1 MPETLP
7 TLYRYE
13 HERRLT
19 THRGPATG
27 ACPGSTYEGVDAM
40 GRGRQKA
47 KQTKV
52 ARRLKYFS
60 PETDYDALQRELA
73 NGNGLAAQSYP
84 ADDSEDDEADDDE
97 TADDETD
104 DTDDEYADWNSRG
117 RR

>member
-1 MPETLP
+1 MPDTLS

-19 THRGPATG
+19 TLRGPAMG
-27 ACPGSTYEGVDAM
+27 ACPGSTHEGVDAM

-73 NGNGLAAQSYP
+73 NGDDTVTAQGH
-84 ADDSEDDEADDDE
+84 
-97 TADDETD
+97 TTD
-104 DTDDEYADWNSRG
+104 DPEDVEGVDDGGSAGDDTYVDWNARG

>member
-1 MPETLP
+1 MPETGP

-19 THRGPATG
+19 TLRGPATG

-52 ARRLKYFS
+52 ARQLKYFS
-60 PETDYDALQRELA
+60 PDTDYDALQRELS
-73 NGNGLAAQSYP
+73 NGDAGQAYAS
-84 ADDSEDDEADDDE
+84 DDSDEDDVDDTADDDDSV
-97 TADDETD
+97 DDK
-104 DTDDEYADWNSRG
+104 YADWNPRG
-117 RR
+117 TR

>member
-1 MPETLP
+1 MPQTLR

-19 THRGPATG
+19 TLRGPATG

-73 NGNGLAAQSYP
+73 NGDGLAGQTYA
-84 ADDSEDDEADDDE
+84 ADDSEDGDENLGEAGHGDSSAE
-97 TADDETD
+97 D
-104 DTDDEYADWNSRG
+104 DTYADWDSRG

>member
-1 MPETLP
+1 
-7 TLYRYE
+7 
-13 HERRLT
+13 
-19 THRGPATG
+19 
-27 ACPGSTYEGVDAM
+27 M

-73 NGNGLAAQSYP
+73 NGDGLAGQETYA
-84 ADDSEDDEADDDE
+84 ADDSEDDAEDFDEASRGDPSAE
-97 TADDETD
+97 D
-104 DTDDEYADWNSRG
+104 DTYADWDSRG